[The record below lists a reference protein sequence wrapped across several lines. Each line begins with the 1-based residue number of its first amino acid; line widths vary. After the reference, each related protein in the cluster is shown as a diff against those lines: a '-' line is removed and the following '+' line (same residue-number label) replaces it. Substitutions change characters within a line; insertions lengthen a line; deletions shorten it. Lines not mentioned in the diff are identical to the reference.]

1 MPNLSNVYVIIILV
15 SVEVTRMHLYSVLF
29 RLDSV
34 KLLLSLLLLN
44 WILLKN
50 QQAIFTIQY

>member
-1 MPNLSNVYVIIILV
+1 MPNVSNVYVIIILV

>member
-1 MPNLSNVYVIIILV
+1 MPNLRNVYVIIILV

-34 KLLLSLLLLN
+34 KSLLSLLLPN

>member
-1 MPNLSNVYVIIILV
+1 MPNLRNVYVIIILV
-15 SVEVTRMHLYSVLF
+15 SVELTRMHHYSVLF

>member
-1 MPNLSNVYVIIILV
+1 MPNLRNVYVIIILV
-15 SVEVTRMHLYSVLF
+15 SVEVTRMHRYSVLF

>member
-1 MPNLSNVYVIIILV
+1 MPNLRNVYVIIILV